1 MTRMSEVGQLG
12 ESEQPAP
19 APGRNQALAATV
31 LGALSLLPPI
41 YFVIVMFLQVLE
53 PHSYIGMNAL
63 VTVPLA
69 PVGAIL
75 AGVGLMLCIL
85 WLIACLANFALF
97 QPWRA
102 LF

>member
-1 MTRMSEVGQLG
+1 MSEVGQLG

-69 PVGAIL
+69 PVGAI
-75 AGVGLMLCIL
+75 
-85 WLIACLANFALF
+85 IADRGHKQCKRGRIPRRPKIARL